1 MKSNSNMSANPLVI
15 YNDLLKNKNKSPYW
29 FFTLGLIVPL
39 LASILTVKLGKL
51 PPPFPMEHPLKA
63 VLYGVIITILSYYI
77 MKYIIIE
84 KHPLKQSILIGLL
97 CAEVMVFV
105 NDDTTISM
113 ALVAL
118 WLFFY
123 FHSVE
128 H

>member
-1 MKSNSNMSANPLVI
+1 MKSNSKLSANPLDI
-15 YNDLLKNKNKSPYW
+15 YNDLLKNGNNSPYW

-39 LASILTVKLGKL
+39 IASILTVKLGKL

-63 VLYGVIITILSYYI
+63 VLYGSIIALFSYII

-105 NDDTTISM
+105 HDNTNISM
-113 ALVAL
+113 GLISL